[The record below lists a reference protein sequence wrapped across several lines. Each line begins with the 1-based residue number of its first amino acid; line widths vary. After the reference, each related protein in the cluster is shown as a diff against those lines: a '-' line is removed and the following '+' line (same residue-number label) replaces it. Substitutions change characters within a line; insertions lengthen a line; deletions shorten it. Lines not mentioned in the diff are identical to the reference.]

1 MLTLNKASCR
11 QERDSTNKT
20 YCYDYS
26 APVIDPKTAP
36 EVCSSNWV
44 KQVCEAIVIKS
55 CGNPGSDAC
64 EKQLKK
70 CIKSMSSNQS
80 TDPNCQC
87 KRPQQ
92 VTQWWWHIILGGIPK
107 WRSYY
112 NPNIRLLSLKWCSA
126 CGVFARYTYK
136 VKMNKRT
143 AVNTVR
149 YLCLKKLASCA
160 RALKIRQRKK
170 CCEGKV
176 FRLFFS
182 ELQNSLSIIYVFL
195 NRIIKISA

>member
-1 MLTLNKASCR
+1 MKKIKAVLGVFLSLLLCLSVSYAGPTTEDAQVDACSCVLSDSLSCSNLSLSKASCK

-26 APVIDPKTAP
+26 APVIDPKTTLK
-36 EVCSSNWV
+36 VCLSNWV

-92 VTQWWWHIILGGIPK
+92 VTQW
-107 WRSYY
+107 
-112 NPNIRLLSLKWCSA
+112 
-126 CGVFARYTYK
+126 
-136 VKMNKRT
+136 
-143 AVNTVR
+143 
-149 YLCLKKLASCA
+149 
-160 RALKIRQRKK
+160 
-170 CCEGKV
+170 
-176 FRLFFS
+176 
-182 ELQNSLSIIYVFL
+182 
-195 NRIIKISA
+195 